1 MERERTQTMQNK
13 VIQGNFS
20 KPKSTETLKVDISGN
35 RSRLANDELRG
46 KRHLNSDEINRICK
60 SIRKKSRNSDRDE
73 LMVLMAFHHGF
84 RVSELTN
91 VKWQHI
97 DLNAGQIGVK
107 RMKNGID
114 TLHPI
119 SDKRELMILRRI
131 YRDQSKPTA
140 GFIFRNE
147 RGNAVSVNGFQKMFG
162 KFSELAIGVKWNSHS
177 LRHACGTALID
188 KGHDLRTVQIY
199 LGHKNI
205 QNTTVYLHESSKQFE
220 KIEW

>member
-1 MERERTQTMQNK
+1 MQNK
-13 VIQGNFS
+13 VIQGDFS
-20 KPKSTETLKVDISGN
+20 KAKLTETLKVDISGN
-35 RSRLANDELRG
+35 RSRLTNDELRG
-46 KRHLNSDEINRICK
+46 KRHLSPAEVNQVCNA
-60 SIRKKSRNSDRDE
+60 IRKKSRNPDRDE

-97 DLNAGQIGVK
+97 DLKSGQIAVK

-131 YRDQSKPTA
+131 HRDQSKPNA
-140 GFIFRNE
+140 GFVFKNE

-162 KFSELAIGVKWNSHS
+162 KFSALALGVKWNSHS

-188 KGHDLRTVQIY
+188 KGHDLRTVQVY
-199 LGHKNI
+199 MGHRNI
-205 QNTTVYLHESSKQFE
+205 QNTTVYLHESAKQFE